1 MEINQPPTVHEL
13 RKDLFMFKELIEV
26 YQQWQDQ
33 EAAHPLIQACEQ
45 RIAQIRVQALLLGLE
60 L

>member
-1 MEINQPPTVHEL
+1 MEINRPPSVHEL
-13 RKDLFMFKELIEV
+13 RKDLFMFKELIGV

-33 EAAHPLIQACEQ
+33 EAAQPLIQAYEQ
-45 RIAQIRVQALLLGLE
+45 RIAEIRTQALLLGLQ

>member
-1 MEINQPPTVHEL
+1 MEINRPPSVHEL

-33 EAAHPLIQACEQ
+33 EAAQPLIHAYEQ
-45 RIAQIRVQALLLGLE
+45 RIAEIRTQALLLGLQ